1 MSTTSSRIF
10 SAYPV
15 GPALSY
21 GTRCREWHFVAE
33 CKQDDGQV
41 YSTVSKA
48 FLPVRI
54 TREATAI
61 RIYKETQCTE
71 EPHDWW

>member
-1 MSTTSSRIF
+1 MRTTSSRIF

-15 GPALSY
+15 GDALSY
-21 GTRCREWHFVAE
+21 CGTRCREWNFVAE

-61 RIYKETQCTE
+61 RVYESLCAE
-71 EPHDWW
+71 EPRDWW